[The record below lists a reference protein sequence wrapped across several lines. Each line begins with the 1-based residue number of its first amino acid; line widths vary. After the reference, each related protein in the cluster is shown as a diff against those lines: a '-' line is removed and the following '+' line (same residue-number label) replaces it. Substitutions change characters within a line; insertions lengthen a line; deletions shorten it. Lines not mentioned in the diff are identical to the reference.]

1 MKQGFIGSRAR
12 GGGSGLEALRLAEAV
27 YRSVEAVYWSAEAV
41 Y

>member
-1 MKQGFIGSRAR
+1 MKQGLVGSRAR

-27 YRSVEAVYWSAEAV
+27 YRSVEAVYRSVEAV